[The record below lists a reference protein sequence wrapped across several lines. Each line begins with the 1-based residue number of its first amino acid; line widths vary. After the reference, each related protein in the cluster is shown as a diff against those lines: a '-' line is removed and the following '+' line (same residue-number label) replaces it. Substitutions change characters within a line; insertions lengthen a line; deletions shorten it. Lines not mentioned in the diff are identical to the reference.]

1 MTYSG
6 KWIVTYTKHLKQK
19 RKTYHDGILQISD
32 SGDKVLLYDDCE
44 KLIDSRFLKKG
55 EMIESGGTLTFEA
68 HLVDIGSLEGDKV
81 PITKE
86 NVIISLKLDKKA
98 QALQQ
103 KENEKGGIGKMPLK
117 FLNRMNCRNRAPLSL
132 EMKKVKFTSIPHNS
146 LSATSSSKTK
156 ATKSELDNLKIMQPQ
171 YAVQSKPKEW
181 NVLYTTQITQK
192 AKKYHDGIL
201 RLLSRG
207 SHMTQVMLLSE
218 DGSVLSSK
226 YLETVECVKTG
237 NKLQLPNHLVEIF
250 DMRTSFAEHLPKV
263 QSTVLENSSC
273 SSNIESSMKPQSKN
287 VGASYSY
294 DSAKFRDCSQLQSK
308 NICKTCTQ
316 QVISSCSSCSTKD
329 AEPTLQS
336 NKPVR
341 NALQILHNLKK
352 PLPDDENSLIN
363 NPMVQTNGFPSE
375 NARKH
380 IRNLS
385 LQGGDSSEVDSTE
398 YATQTSL
405 SKTPDTKST
414 LSQNIEGLSAV
425 KCSSGIQAVREP
437 SDLVNE
443 MLPVQKDC
451 LPNQNENIADI
462 SDKFLENNN
471 SDTERTC
478 AMTWNASEIRDQS
491 CCQLLK
497 EEDIKQDGKMG
508 TNQIL
513 DASTM
518 ISDKLHSGSSSIKD
532 LLGDDLPTF
541 DLGF

>member
-1 MTYSG
+1 MA
-6 KWIVTYTKHLKQK
+6 
-19 RKTYHDGILQISD
+19 
-32 SGDKVLLYDDCE
+32 
-44 KLIDSRFLKKG
+44 SRWQCAA
-55 EMIESGGTLTFEA
+55 SGGYDWQWADGE
-68 HLVDIGSLEGDKV
+68 
-81 PITKE
+81 
-86 NVIISLKLDKKA
+86 
-98 QALQQ
+98 
-103 KENEKGGIGKMPLK
+103 
-117 FLNRMNCRNRAPLSL
+117 RR
-132 EMKKVKFTSIPHNS
+132 
-146 LSATSSSKTK
+146 
-156 ATKSELDNLKIMQPQ
+156 
-171 YAVQSKPKEW
+171 VQE
-181 NVLYTTQITQK
+181 
-192 AKKYHDGIL
+192 
-201 RLLSRG
+201 SREEDEEDRDQG
-207 SHMTQVMLLSE
+207 REVMLLSE

-471 SDTERTC
+471 SDTEINPVAR
-478 AMTWNASEIRDQS
+478 SEILNLELFPELFHIFFKDIFPS
-491 CCQLLK
+491 VPPVILLLK